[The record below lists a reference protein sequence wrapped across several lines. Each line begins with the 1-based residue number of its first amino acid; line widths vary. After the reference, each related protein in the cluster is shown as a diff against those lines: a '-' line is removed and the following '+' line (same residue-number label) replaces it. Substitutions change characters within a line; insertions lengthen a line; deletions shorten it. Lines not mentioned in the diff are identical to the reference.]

1 VGSVTVYKREGSPNW
16 LIEFQHLGQRV
27 CRSSGTTPKAEMKTL
42 EQKWRQEIYDRVKLC
57 KAPTIT
63 IGEA

>member
-1 VGSVTVYKREGSPNW
+1 MEGSPNW
-16 LIEFQHLGQRV
+16 QIGFQHLGLRV
-27 CRSSGTTPKAEMKTL
+27 CRSYGTTSKAEMKTL

-63 IGEA
+63 VGQA

>member
-1 VGSVTVYKREGSPNW
+1 VTVYKREGSPNW
-16 LIEFQHLGQRV
+16 RISDILA
-27 CRSSGTTPKAEMKTL
+27 CACARSSGTTSKAEMKTL

-63 IGEA
+63 VGQA

>member
-1 VGSVTVYKREGSPNW
+1 MTVYKREGSPNW

-27 CRSSGTTPKAEMKTL
+27 CRSTL